1 MINRVAT
8 QNVQKSFATVGVL
21 FGQVVKAL
29 GSGARIF
36 EFMEIKPKLSQ
47 KGLHLLNLNG
57 SIEFKNVFFKY
68 PSRPND
74 PVLHNFSCNIFY
86 LSKLK

>member
-1 MINRVAT
+1 MHRVAT

-29 GSGARIF
+29 GSGSRIF
-36 EFMEIKPKLSQ
+36 EFMEISPQLYPQ
-47 KGLHLLNLNG
+47 KGLHLPNLQG

-68 PSRPND
+68 PSRPKD
-74 PVLHNFSCNIFY
+74 PVLQNISRKIFSITY
-86 LSKLK
+86 I